1 MSSSSTWAFT
11 NFYPRPPRG
20 GRPPS
25 QDRRGTTQNFYPRP
39 PRGGRHV
46 DGPVSVQ
53 LVEFLSTPSARR
65 ATGAFLHFPGGGSI
79 SIHAL
84 REEGDRRSCRDAVK
98 LAISIHAL
106 REEGDPALP
115 PWLSLHRYFY
125 PRPPRGGRQELT
137 IEDAAKVEFLS
148 TPSARRATKGYRDG
162 LKFDPFLSTPSAR
175 RATKDTNLFWRLSRY
190 FYPRPPRGGRLAT
203 RRLAKAMRYFYPR
216 PPRGGRH
223 AGINTERLS
232 WIFLSTPSARRATQS
247 CRAAGRARQISI
259 HALREEG
266 DSHWGLLQRK
276 SRRFLST
283 PSARRATDSIRGR

>member
-1 MSSSSTWAFT
+1 MIAPSFFLH
-11 NFYPRPPRG
+11 FYPRPPRG
-20 GRPPS
+20 GRLS
-25 QDRRGTTQNFYPRP
+25 FSGFRTSSIQ
-39 PRGGRHV
+39 
-46 DGPVSVQ
+46 
-53 LVEFLSTPSARR
+53 FLSTPSARR

-232 WIFLSTPSARRATQS
+232 WIFLSTPSARRATGGYFAVRYS
-247 CRAAGRARQISI
+247 DDDFYPRPPRGGRPF
-259 HALREEG
+259 
-266 DSHWGLLQRK
+266 
-276 SRRFLST
+276 RF
-283 PSARRATDSIRGR
+283 